1 MREQEKLLRDTVD
14 PKLYDTFRR
23 IILKDE
29 KEKIEE
35 MRTHEKGCSEKCRIR
50 HTALDLDLQRNKDL
64 VAQLTSFD
72 WCDRCV
78 GGCPTS
84 ALSPPSGKGFP
95 ACTNACGQRLV
106 AQCKPLME
114 QYGATSSRI
123 KTLEER
129 FRALDTR
136 DVSLAEYKEKKEKF
150 KTDARRAQ
158 LDVSD
163 AAGVEKFL
171 QEMNLGGNP
180 TDRQNYL

>member
-1 MREQEKLLRDTVD
+1 
-14 PKLYDTFRR
+14 
-23 IILKDE
+23 
-29 KEKIEE
+29 
-35 MRTHEKGCSEKCRIR
+35 
-50 HTALDLDLQRNKDL
+50 
-64 VAQLTSFD
+64 
-72 WCDRCV
+72 
-78 GGCPTS
+78 
-84 ALSPPSGKGFP
+84 
-95 ACTNACGQRLV
+95 
-106 AQCKPLME
+106 ME

-171 QEMNLGGNP
+171 QEMNMGGNP
-180 TDRQNYL
+180 TNKQNHL